1 VEQILLGSFLGIS
14 FADDMKNRK
23 VHNFLILCFMVLSFA
38 FFALNKSLL
47 QIPYESLLLVSAAVL
62 PLVYL
67 RILGAGDYKLFMV
80 IALFYQPGEMLNLM
94 VISLIWNALAGS
106 IKYLVNRYTKTSEG
120 KESLKFPFTFGI
132 LLAWMSLAFIPQG
145 GALW

>member
-1 VEQILLGSFLGIS
+1 MEQLLLGSFLGIS

-23 VHNFLILCFMVLSFA
+23 VHNFLILSFMVLSII
-38 FFALNKSLL
+38 FFTLNNSLF
-47 QIPYESLLLVSAAVL
+47 QIPFQSLALVSAAVL

-80 IALFYQPGEMLNLM
+80 IALFYQPGDMLNLM

-106 IKYLVNRYTKTSEG
+106 IKFLVNRYTKISNG
-120 KESLKFPFTFGI
+120 KEALKFPYTFGI